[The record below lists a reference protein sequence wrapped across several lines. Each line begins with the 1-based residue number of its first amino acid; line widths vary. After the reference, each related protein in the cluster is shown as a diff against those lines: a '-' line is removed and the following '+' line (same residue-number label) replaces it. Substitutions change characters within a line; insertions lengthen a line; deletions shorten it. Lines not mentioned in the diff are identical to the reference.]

1 MKHHGTRII
10 IGDFFETAARQVMC
24 DAHSE
29 GMTQANGYV
38 WFLPGWYRKDWYD
51 LNTKKLANDNAKQ
64 ANANI
69 PFPNLPNCT
78 TADMIEVSTN
88 IIYVFQIEEIINFS
102 CCGFFFVFCFFVFF

>member
-51 LNTKKLANDNAKQ
+51 LNTKKLANDNAKE
-64 ANANI
+64 ANAII

-78 TADMIEVSTN
+78 TEDMIEVSAN
-88 IIYVFQIEEIINFS
+88 MFFQNDQIMKIMTFY
-102 CCGFFFVFCFFVFF
+102 FCFFLIDKKHT